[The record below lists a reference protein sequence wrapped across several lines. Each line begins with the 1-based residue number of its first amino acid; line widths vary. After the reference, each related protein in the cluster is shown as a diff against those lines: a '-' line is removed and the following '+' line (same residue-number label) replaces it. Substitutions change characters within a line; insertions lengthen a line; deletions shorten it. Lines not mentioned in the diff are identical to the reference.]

1 MWRLLACNNR
11 NPSQPPKPLRMVNKM
26 KKSEKVNME
35 GLFVDPLLSRP
46 SRVALVALGPSCRT
60 FVRESLSN
68 PTMDDPFDQVW
79 TLNRGIRGFQHDL
92 LFCMD
97 DLKWLERKNK
107 GYTDYLKNHDK
118 PIITSTVYPDYPMS
132 VAYPLQEV
140 LETITDD
147 VFTVNTVAYM
157 LAYAIHIRVKETTVY
172 GADFVYPNGNTAE
185 FGGQAV
191 AYLMGMMRHFDL
203 IHRIPGDSTMLYAN
217 KVKPGPN
224 NVIGRIPYYGYHRL
238 EQMAEEEEK
247 ENARKRSQKA
257 SRKKGKK

>member
-1 MWRLLACNNR
+1 
-11 NPSQPPKPLRMVNKM
+11 MVNKM
-26 KKSEKVNME
+26 KKNTEVNKE

-46 SRVALVALGPSCRT
+46 SRIALVALGPSCRT

-68 PTMDDPFDQVW
+68 PTMDNPFDQVW

-97 DLKWLERKNK
+97 DLKWLEKKND
-107 GYTDYLKNHDK
+107 GYSNYLKKHDR

-172 GADFVYPNGNTAE
+172 GADFVYPDGNTAE

-191 AYLMGMMRHFDL
+191 AYLMGMMRHFEL

-217 KVKPGPN
+217 KVKAGPHGH
-224 NVIGRIPYYGYHRL
+224 IGRMPYYGYHRI
-238 EQMAEEEEK
+238 EKMAEEEEK
-247 ENARKRSQKA
+247 ENARVRGQKA
-257 SRKKGKK
+257 TLKKRKK